1 MSHELSKRI
10 ANLSPE
16 KRAELLKKM
25 AAQKATAGNSVQGL
39 IPVQDRSRPLPLS
52 FAQQRLWFIDQ
63 LQPGTSLF
71 NVPMAVRLEGAL
83 DVAVLERALREVVR
97 RHEVLRTTFREGAS
111 GPVQVVSPEPVL
123 TLERKDLTGAPQEE
137 VWRLAREEA
146 AQPFDLAKGPLLRA
160 LLLTSAPAEHLLVVV
175 VHHIISDGW
184 SMTLLVREVALL
196 YGAFARGQAAP
207 LPPLGIQYADFGVWQ
222 REWMQGPR
230 LEKQLDYW
238 KRQLAGVP
246 SALELPT
253 DFPRPATRDGRGAR
267 HDVLLPRELTDA
279 LKAVAQQEG
288 ASLYMA
294 LLTGWQML
302 MARYSGQEDV
312 TVGSPMAGRTRGEV
326 EGLIG
331 LFVNAQV
338 LRTRVTGSAS
348 FRTLLRQVRETVLGA
363 QEHQELPIERLV
375 EELKPERIPGRTPFF
390 QVMLTYQASFRGA
403 ATVEGVKLEALELDT
418 FSAKFDLTLQVLET
432 DAGLKGYLEYTTD
445 IFTPSTAAR
454 MAEHLRVLLR
464 EAVAKPDQRVSSLQL
479 LAGDE
484 RQQVLVEWNATHA
497 PFPEACMHSL
507 FEAQVR
513 RAPEAV
519 AAVFEGTQLTYAQ
532 LDARANQLAH
542 ALRRRGVGPEIRVA
556 LSVERSLDIVIGL
569 LGILKAGGA
578 WVPVDPL
585 LPRERLAFMLED
597 SAAQVLVTQQPLV
610 DRFPEALHARALCL
624 DTERE
629 ALAQQPMDAPATG
642 VTPANMAYLLYTSGS
657 TGTPKGT
664 AVEHRSVANLV
675 THEAVAY
682 GIGPGSRVLQ
692 FASLSFDLSV
702 EEIFTTL
709 CNGATLVLAPLEK
722 LMPGAPLP
730 VLLREQE
737 LSVVSLTPAALAAT
751 SSEGLPMVRT
761 VISGGEALPADVVA
775 RWAPGRRLLNT
786 YGPTE
791 ATVIATFGEVVA
803 DGEVP
808 SIGKPL
814 ANVRV
819 YVLDPHGQPVP
830 VGVRGELH
838 IGGVGVARGYAGRPG
853 LTAER
858 FIPDA
863 FSSTPGD
870 RLYRTGDVVR
880 WRADGQLDFVGRI
893 DAQVKVRGFRIELGE
908 VENALRAAP
917 AVKDAVVLARED
929 APGDKRLVA
938 YVVGDALDVT
948 ALRAYLKQH
957 LPEYMVPAAFVSME
971 TLPLTSNGK
980 VDRKALP
987 APDAG
992 ALRASH
998 AYEAPATPLEEKLAA
1013 LWSEVLRVPTV
1024 GRTDNFFEL
1033 GGHSLLATQLVARV
1047 RAALDMELPLR
1058 ALFEAPTIAALA
1070 ERLQRAATG
1079 TRLPSLTRTR
1089 TEGPQPLS
1097 FAQQRLWFLDQ
1108 LAPDDASYNLPVALR
1123 LLGRLDV
1130 EALRR
1135 AFEALVARHEALRTT
1150 FFEEEGQPFQRIHPP
1165 AEWVLPV
1172 EDLSG
1177 LDESTRDAET
1187 LRRATR
1193 EARQP
1198 FNLVRGP
1205 LLRTSL
1211 LRLAEET
1218 HVLLVTMHHIVS
1230 DGWSMG
1236 VLIRELAS
1244 LYESFS
1250 GGRAPSLPPL
1260 PVQYAD
1266 FALWQRQWLQGE
1278 TLESQLGYWKR
1289 QLAGAPAALELPTDR
1304 PRPAV
1309 QSRRGATVP
1318 VHFPSQLTDSLRSLA
1333 QREGATPFMLLLSA
1347 FQLLLSRY
1355 SGQDDISVGSPIA
1368 GRTHAEAES
1377 LIGFFVNTLVLR
1389 AHVDSRA
1396 TFRELLAQVKAT
1408 TLAAYEHQHVPFE
1421 KLVEV
1426 LQPSRD
1432 LSRSPLFQVMLVL
1445 QNAPA
1450 EALRVPGMA
1459 FQPIPLEGNSSRFD
1473 LALTLFEVPQGLT
1486 GFLEYSSDLFDAS
1499 TVQRLMGHFG
1509 VLLSSLA
1516 AQPDARVASLELMT
1530 AEERK
1535 QLLLKWNE
1543 TDVAFPRDTCIHHVV
1558 AENARRAPDAVAV
1571 RMGERSVS
1579 YASLNAWAHGLAT
1592 QLHTAGV
1599 TRGSRVAV
1607 LAERSPELV
1616 AGLLATLKVG
1626 AAYVPIAPGVPPERL
1641 AFMLEDC
1648 GASVLLTQQHLR
1660 DSLPSL
1666 SSRVLSL
1673 EMETSATQQPL
1684 PVTPVGPEDL
1694 AYVIY
1699 TSGSTGRP
1707 KGVAVHHRALMN
1719 LVSWHQ
1725 RTYALTPQDST
1736 ALTAGVA
1743 FDASTWEV
1751 WPSLASGASLV
1762 IPPDAVRAEP
1772 SQLLQWLAREA
1783 ITTCFMPTPLAEA
1796 VLREE
1801 WPRPM
1806 ALRALLTGGDALHH
1820 GPPPSVPATLF
1831 NHYGP
1836 TESTVVAT
1844 FTPVVRDDGTRPP
1857 IGRPIANTRTYVLD
1871 AQLQPVPVGVPGE
1884 LFLASEGLAW
1894 GYLGQPALS
1903 AERFIPHPFSSTPGA
1918 RLYRTGDVVRWRADG
1933 QLDYLQRLDFQVKV
1947 RGFRIELGEIEASLL
1962 AHASVHEAV
1971 VLAREDSPGD
1981 KRLVAYVVPAQGQQ
1995 WDTSAVRTF
2004 LKERLPEYMV
2014 PSAFVSLEALPLTS
2028 NGKVDRKALPVPDAS
2043 PLVDFV
2049 GPRNPTEEKL
2059 ADVFAQVLRV
2069 ERVGIH
2075 DDFFAL
2081 GGHSLL
2087 ATQLMSRVRATFR
2100 RELPVRALFEAPTV
2114 AGLALRIDATHASAV
2129 QPPPSIPRVRAT
2141 TAPLSFAQ
2149 QRLWFLDQLT
2159 PGDASYNISSALSL
2173 KGHVDVESLRRAFE
2187 ALVARHEALRTTFRE
2202 HEGQAL
2208 QSIHPSVAW
2217 TLPLHDVSALP
2228 VAQREAEA
2236 RRLVTEDARHP
2247 FQLEDGPLLR
2257 TALVRLGADEHLLLV
2272 TMHHIVSDGWS
2283 MGVLVRE
2290 LVAFYEAFH
2299 AGRSPSLPPLPMQYA
2314 DFSTWQRQWLQGET
2328 LETHLGYWKQQLVG
2342 APAALELPT
2351 DRPRPP
2357 VQSHRG
2363 ATVDVRIPS
2372 DIAQRLKALAG
2383 REGAT
2388 PFMVLLAAFQVL
2400 LSRYAAQD
2408 DISVGTPIAGRTQAE
2423 TEGLIGFFVNTL
2435 VLRAHVEPKAT
2446 FRELLAQ
2453 LRGTTLTAYEHQ
2465 HVPFEKLVEVLQP
2478 VRDTSR
2484 SPLFQVM
2491 FVLQNT
2497 PTEALQLPGLSLR
2510 PLPLET
2516 HFAKFD
2522 LTLSLQ
2528 EVQEG
2533 LVGTLEYATDL
2544 FDAATIQRMAGHF
2557 GVLLEAIAKK
2567 PESRLGDLPL
2577 LTDTERQQLLVEWNP
2592 PASQAPRESSIS
2604 SMVEAQVRRTPGAL
2618 AVITPERQLTYREL
2632 DAKANQLAHRLRS
2645 LGVGPEVRVGLCV
2658 ERTEDLVIGAL
2669 GILKAGG
2676 AYVPLDPSYPRE
2688 RLGWL
2693 LEDAQ
2698 GPALV
2703 AHSHLLQA
2711 LPETSATPVCLDS
2724 DVELA
2729 KQPTTAPSVDIHAG
2743 HLAYLIYTSGST
2755 GRPKGVAI
2763 SHGNAV
2769 SFLHWALETFTP
2781 EELKGT
2787 LAATSLNF
2795 DLSVFELF
2803 APLSSGGAVVV
2814 AKNALHLAELPTAS
2828 HVTLVNTVP
2837 SAMAQLLRLGAV
2849 PPSVRVINLAG
2860 EALPEMLAKQ
2870 VYAVPTVEKLFNL
2883 YGPSEDT
2890 TYSTASLVG
2899 RDEVPLIGRPL
2910 PATRAYVLDA
2920 ALQPVPVGVA
2930 GELYLA
2936 GEGQAR
2942 GYLLRPELTA
2952 ERFVPEP
2959 YGPPGGRMY
2968 RTGDRVRYR
2977 LDGRLEYLGRIDFQV
2992 KVRGFRIELGE
3003 IEAALRR
3010 APGLKDAVVVAKG
3023 EAADKRLVAYVT
3035 AREGHSL
3042 DSEALKVHL
3051 RQQLPE
3057 YMVPSALLVLDA
3069 LPLNSNGKVDRKALP
3084 EPGNLARSSDFVAP
3098 RTDAEEQ
3105 LAALF
3110 AEVLRVERVGIR
3122 DDFFALGGHSLLATQ
3137 LVSRVRATFSLEL
3150 PLRVFFEAP
3159 TVEALATKLASA
3171 QRSEHRLPPLR
3182 PSSNEG
3188 DLPLSFAQQRL
3199 WFLDQLTP
3207 GDASYN
3213 IPTAL
3218 RLTGHVDVE
3227 SLRRAFEALVARH
3240 ESLRTTFQEHQ
3251 GQATQRIHAPGA
3263 WTLPLIDV
3271 SSLPA
3276 AQRESEAQR
3285 RVAEDARQPFHLERG
3300 PLLRTALVR
3309 LGEEEHLL
3317 LVTMHHIVSDGWSM
3331 GVLVRELVTLY
3342 AAFTQGTAPAL
3353 SPLPLQYADFA
3364 AWQRQWLQGETLDAQ
3379 LGYWKQKL
3387 SGAPAALELLTD
3399 HPRPSVQ
3406 SHAGAALSVQLPPE
3420 TSQALKVLARREGAT
3435 PFMVLLAGF
3444 QLLLSRYAG
3453 QDDVSVGTPI
3463 AGRTQAETEG
3473 LIGFFV
3479 NTLVLRAHVQ
3489 PKATFHELLAQVRG
3503 TTLAAYEHQ
3512 HVPFEK
3518 LVEVLQPVRDT
3529 SRSPLFQ
3536 VMFALQNAPTED
3548 LRVPGLTFQ
3557 QVASSARSAK
3567 FDLTLTLQDSG
3578 QGFVGWLEYS
3588 TALFERST
3596 VERMV
3601 HHLRTLL
3608 EAVAAKPDQAL
3619 SELPLL
3625 SREERQRILVDWND
3639 TTVASPMDVPVHVH
3653 FSQQARRTPDAVAL
3667 VLGDAT
3673 LTYARLEARANQLAH
3688 HLRALGIVPGARVGL
3703 ALERSFELVTALLAI
3718 LKAGAAFVPVD
3729 RNAPVE
3735 RIAMLLE
3742 DADVDVVVTHQ
3753 PFASRLPASG
3763 TRVWLDAQQDVLAG
3777 LPTHAPDVFVEGE
3790 SLAYVMF
3797 TSGSTGRP
3805 KGVSVPHRG
3814 ITRLVLGS
3822 TFMHFGPDEVW
3833 LQIAPI
3839 AFDASTLEL
3848 WGALLH
3854 GGKLV
3859 LAPPHALSLEELA
3872 DQLRRH
3878 RVTALFITTALFE
3891 QMVLHQ
3897 GEALANVRQVLTGG
3911 DVMPWSRLRDHL
3923 PRLAEGATL
3932 FHAYGPTENTTFS
3945 TTLPLHRDTR
3955 VEGPVPIGRPI
3966 PNSTAYVFDAHLHP
3980 VPVGV
3985 AGEVYV
3991 GGPGLAWGY
4000 LHRPDLTA
4008 ERFVPHPFATTPGER
4023 LYRTG
4028 DKARWLEDGTLDFLG
4043 RVDFQVKV
4051 RGFRIELGEIESA
4064 LRAFPGVNEAIV
4076 VARGADADKRLIGYL
4091 TAHEGHALDME
4102 ALRVH
4107 LRQRLPEYMVPA
4119 SLLVLDALPLNAN
4132 GKVDRKALPEPGD
4145 APRAASYVAPRTA
4158 TETQLATLFAEVL
4171 RVERVG
4177 LQDDFFALGGHSLL
4191 ATQLVSRVRAAFGVE
4206 LPLRA
4211 LFGAPTVEALA
4222 PLLEKAPSSALRAPP
4237 LRPATREGDI
4247 PLSFAQQRLW
4257 LLDQLQPGD
4266 ASYNIPTALRLTGR
4280 VDADALRGAFEALIA
4295 RHESLRTTLAA
4306 SHEAPSQRV
4315 QAAAAWELP
4324 VVDLGALPQEQ
4335 REEEARRIVA
4345 EEARR
4350 PFQLATGP
4358 LLRGLLVR
4366 LEEEEHLLLV
4376 TMHHVVSDGWSM
4388 GVLVR
4393 EMAAF
4398 YEAFSTGSTP
4408 ALPPLPVQYADF
4420 ATWQRDWLQGE
4431 VLEAQLGYWKQRLA
4445 GAPAAL
4451 ELPTDRPRP
4460 PVQSHRG
4467 ATVDVRIPAHLVE
4480 ALKALAQRE
4489 GATPFMVFLAAFQV
4503 LLSRYAAQDDI
4514 TVGSPIAGRTQAE
4527 TEGLIGFFVNTLV
4540 LRAQVDPRATF
4551 RELLVQVRG
4560 TTLTAY
4566 EHQHLPFEKLV
4577 EAVQPTRDLSR
4588 NPLFQAMFVL
4598 QNMPGE
4604 ELRLPGLSMRT
4615 LPLETRF
4622 AKFDL
4627 SLGLREA
4634 PTGMTGT
4641 LEYATDL
4648 FDAAT
4653 IQRMAGHFGVLLEAI
4668 AKKPDTKLGDL
4679 PLLTSTERQQLLVE
4693 WNPPASQ
4700 APRES
4705 SIPMMV
4711 EAQVRRTPDALA
4723 VITPER
4729 QLTYRELDAK
4739 ANQLAHRLR
4748 GLGVGPEVRVG
4759 LCVERTEDLVIG
4771 ALGILKAGGAYV
4783 PLDPSYPRERL
4794 GWLLEDAQGPALVAH
4809 SHLLS
4814 ALPETS
4820 ATPVCLDSDAELAK
4834 QPTTAPVVDIH
4845 AGHLAYLIYTSGST
4859 GRPKGVAISHG
4870 NAVSFLHWALET
4882 FSPEELKGTLA
4893 ATSLNF
4899 DLSVFELFAPLSSG
4913 GAVVVA
4919 KNALHLAELSTAS
4932 HVTLVNTVPSA
4943 MAQLLRLGAVPPS
4956 VRVINLAGEAL
4967 PETLAKQVYAVPT
4980 VEKLFNLY
4988 GPSEDTTYSTASLV
5002 GRDEVPL
5009 IGRPLPATRAYV
5021 LDASLQPVP
5030 VGVAGELY
5038 LAGEGQARG
5047 YLLRPEL
5054 TAERFVPEP
5063 YGPPGGRM
5071 YRTGDR
5077 VRYRLDGRLE
5087 YLGRIDFQVK
5097 VRGFRIELGEIEAAL
5112 RRAPGLKDAV
5122 VVAKGEAA
5130 DKRLVAYVSPKANA
5144 SLEVEALKAHL
5155 RQGLPE
5161 YMVPATFVV
5170 LEALPLNSNGKVD
5183 RKALPEPEAPKSGST
5198 YEAPRTEVEA
5208 KLAAIW
5214 AEVLRLPQVGVKD
5227 SFFELG
5233 GHSLLATQVVSR
5245 VRAEF
5250 GVELPLRALFES
5262 STVEALA
5269 GRLQGSA
5276 ASQALKI
5283 TRLSPD
5289 GLRPVSFA
5297 QQRLWLLDQLQP
5309 GDASYNLPAA
5319 LQLSGHLDVESLR
5332 RAFESLVHRHEALR
5346 TTFHAYQ
5353 DQPIQ
5358 SVHAPGGWT
5367 LPLVDLSSLPEDERR
5382 QEARRLANEE
5392 ARQPFDLAT
5401 GPLLRSTLVRMG
5413 GDSHVLLL
5421 TMHHIVS
5428 DGWSMGVLVREMV
5441 TFYEAFST
5449 GSTPTLAP
5457 LPVQYADFAT
5467 LQRNWLQGEALE
5479 AQIRYW
5485 KQQLAGA
5492 PAALELPTD
5501 RPRPPVPSHSGAT
5514 VEVRIP
5520 EPVASALKALA
5531 QREGATPFMTLLA
5544 AFQVLLSR
5552 YSAQDDVSVGS
5563 PIAGRTQAETEGLIG
5578 FFVNTLVLRAHLNP
5592 RATFREL
5599 LAQVRGTTFAAYE
5612 HQHLPFEKLVEAVQP
5627 ARDLSRSPLFQ
5638 AMFVLQNTPTEA
5650 LRLPGLSFQA
5660 LPLEAHFAKFDLSLA
5675 LQEVQTGLVGTLE
5688 YATDLFDAATIQRM
5702 AGHFGVL
5709 LEAIAKKPDTRLGDL
5724 PLLTDAERRQLL
5736 VEWNPEAALAIRESS
5751 IPAMVE
5757 AQVRRT
5763 PDALAVI
5770 TPERQLTYRELD
5782 AKANQLAHRLRG
5794 LGVGPEVRVG
5804 LCVERTEDLVI
5815 GALGILKTGGAYV
5828 PLDPSYP
5835 RERLGWL
5842 LEDAQGPA
5850 LVAHSH
5856 LLSALPETSAMPV
5869 CLDSDVELAKQPT
5882 TAPVVDIH
5890 PGHLAYLIYTSG
5902 STGRPKG
5909 VAISHGNAVTFLHW
5923 ALETFTQEE
5932 LKGTLAVTS
5941 LNFDLSVFELFAPL
5955 SSGGAVVV
5963 ARNALHLA
5971 ELSTASHVT
5980 LVNTVPS
5987 AMAQLLRLGAV
5998 PPSVRVINLAG
6009 EALPETLAKQVY
6021 AVPTVQKLYNLYGPS
6036 EDTTYSTASLVGR
6049 DEVPL
6054 IGRPLPA
6061 TRAYVLDAS
6070 LQPVP
6075 VGVAGELYL
6084 AGEGQA
6090 RGYLLRPELTAERFL
6105 PELYGPP
6112 GGRMYRTGDR
6122 VRYRPDGRLEYLG
6135 RVDFQVKVR
6144 GFRIELGEIEAALRR
6159 APGVKD
6165 AVVVAKGEAA
6175 DKRLVAYVSPK
6186 ASLEV
6191 EALKTHLRQGLPEYM
6206 VPTAFVVLDALPLN
6220 SNGKVDRKALPEP
6233 EAPKSGSTYE
6243 APRTEVEAKLA
6254 SIWAEVLRLPQVG
6267 VKDSFFELGGHS
6279 LLATQV
6285 VSRVRAELGVELPLR
6300 ALFESPTVGALAAR
6314 LHGSASTHAP
6324 KLARVSH
6331 DGPLPL
6337 SFAQQRLWLLDQ
6349 LQPEDA
6355 SYNLPVALQLSGHL
6369 DVEALR
6375 RAFEALVARHE
6386 ALRTTFHE
6394 HQGQPTQRIQAPTA
6408 WTLPLMD
6415 LSSLPGDARETAARK
6430 LADEEARRPFRLATG
6445 PLLRSALV
6453 RLAENEHLLLVTMHH
6468 IVSDGWSMGVL
6479 VRELIS
6485 LYAAFH
6491 DGKEPGLTPLPVQY
6505 ADFAAWQRNWLQ
6517 GEALDAQLD
6526 YWKQQLSGAPA
6537 ALELPT
6543 DRPRPPVQTHRGA
6556 TVDVR
6561 IPGNVSRAI
6570 KALAGREGA
6579 TPFMVLLAA
6588 FQVLLSRYSAQDDIS
6603 VGSPIAGRT
6612 QTETEGLIG
6621 FFVNTLVLRARLNPR
6636 ATFRDLLAQVRGT
6649 TFAAFEHQHLPF
6661 EKLVEAVQPTRD
6673 MSRSPLFQ
6681 AMFVLQNTPAE
6692 ALRLPGLSFQALPLE
6707 AHFAK
6712 FDLSLGLSEGRDG
6725 FTGTLE
6731 YATDLFDAATIQRM
6745 AGHFG
6750 VLLEAIAKKPESR
6763 LGDLPLLTDTERQQ
6777 LLVEWNPPASLVIRE
6792 SSIPAMVEAQV
6803 RRTPDALAV
6812 ITPERQLTYRE
6823 LDAKANQLAHRL
6835 QGLGVGPEVRV
6846 GLCVERTE
6854 DLVIGALGILK
6865 AGGAYV
6871 PLDPSYP
6878 RERLG
6883 WLLEDAQ
6890 GPALVAHS
6898 HLLSALPETSA
6909 TPVCLDSDVELAKQ
6923 PTTAP
6928 SVDIHPG
6935 HLAYLIYTS
6944 GSTGRPK
6951 GVAISHGNAVSFL
6964 HWALETFTPE
6974 ELKGTL
6980 AATSLNF
6987 DLSVFELFAPLSSG
7001 GAVVVAKNA
7010 LHLAE
7015 LPTASHVTLVNTVP
7029 SAMAQLLR
7037 LGAVPPSVRVIN
7049 LAGEALPETLAKQV
7063 YAVPTVEKLFNL
7075 YGPSEDTT
7083 YSTASLV
7090 GRDEV
7095 PLIGRPLPATRAYV
7109 LDASLQPVPV
7119 GVAGE
7124 LYLAGEGQARGY
7136 LLRPELTAER
7146 FVPEP
7151 YGPPGGRMYR
7161 TGDRVRYRLDG
7172 RLEYLGRIDFQVK
7185 VRGFRIELGEIE
7197 AALRRAPGLKDVV
7210 VVAKGEA
7217 ADKRLVAYVSPKANA
7232 SLEVEA
7238 LKTHLRQ
7245 GLPEY
7250 MVPATFVVLEALP
7263 LNSNGKVDRKALPE
7277 PDAHAIEAW
7286 DFVAPRD
7293 ALEMQLARI
7302 WEDVLGVRSVG
7313 VRSSFFEL
7321 GGHSLLAVRM
7331 LASIRERLGLSLPL
7345 SVLFQQPTVEQ
7356 LAQVLRDDSQAWT
7369 PLVPLERGEP
7379 GQRPLF
7385 LVHPGGGNVLAYSEL
7400 ARRLGPSLP
7409 VFGLQSRGL
7418 DGRPVAESIE
7428 EMASLYIEAIR
7439 TVQPHGPYQLGGWS
7453 LGGVIAYEMARR
7465 LREAGEAVDVLALI
7479 DAHVPGITPPSET
7492 EPHFSSEARVRIA
7505 FAQTTAT
7512 AFGQELSVSDEALAQ
7527 GNDDAMLDHLLQ
7539 QGVRARI
7546 LDAHSGAAQLR
7557 ALFRVF
7563 QANLFAQERYV
7574 PRPYD
7579 GTALLLSASEAAAEL
7594 PRHRGW
7600 EPLVRGGLE
7609 VHDVPGSHH
7618 ELLQDPHLEPIVERL
7633 RLILARASGALTGS

>member
-16 KRAELLKKM
+16 KRAELLRKV
-25 AAQKATAGNSVQGL
+25 AAQKTVSGLSAQGL

-97 RHEVLRTTFREGAS
+97 RHEVLRTTFREDVS

-123 TLERKDLTGAPQEE
+123 TLEHRDLQGSPPDEA
-137 VWRLAREEA
+137 WRLAREAA

-160 LLLTSAPAEHLLVVV
+160 LLLTSTPGEHLLVVV
-175 VHHIISDGW
+175 VHHIVSDGW

-196 YGAFARGQAAP
+196 YGAFARGQAVP
-207 LPPLGIQYADFGVWQ
+207 LPPLGVQYADFGVWQ

-253 DFPRPATRDGRGAR
+253 DFPRPSERDGRGAR

-279 LKAVAQQEG
+279 LKALAQQEG

-294 LLTGWQML
+294 LLTGWQLL

-338 LRTRVTGSAS
+338 LRTRVTGTAS

-403 ATVEGVKLEALELDT
+403 ASVEGVKLEALELDT

-454 MAEHLRVLLR
+454 MAEHLRVLLQQ
-464 EAVAKPDQRVSSLQL
+464 AVAQPDQRVSSLQL
-479 LAGDE
+479 LAGEE
-484 RQQVLVEWNATHA
+484 RQRMLVEWNATRA

-513 RAPEAV
+513 RAPDAV
-519 AAVFEGTQLTYAQ
+519 AAVFEGTHLTYAQ

-542 ALRRRGVGPEIRVA
+542 ALRRRGVGPEVRVA
-556 LSVERSLDIVIGL
+556 LSVERSLDVVVGL

-624 DTERE
+624 DAERA
-629 ALAQQPMDAPATG
+629 ALVQEPTDAPATG
-642 VTPANMAYLLYTSGS
+642 VTSANMAYLLYTSGS

-730 VLLREQE
+730 LLLREQE

-751 SSEGLPMVRT
+751 SSEGLPAVRT
-761 VISGGEALPADVVA
+761 VISGGEALPVDVVA

-791 ATVIATFGEVVA
+791 ATVIATLGEVVA
-803 DGEVP
+803 DGNVP

-819 YVLDPHGQPVP
+819 YVLDAHGQPVP

-858 FIPDA
+858 FIPDT
-863 FSSTPGD
+863 FSSTPGA

-938 YVVGDALDVT
+938 YVVGESLDVS
-948 ALRAYLKQH
+948 ALRAHLKQH
-957 LPEYMVPAAFVSME
+957 LPEYMVPAAFVPLE
-971 TLPLTSNGK
+971 ALPLTSNGK

-987 APDAG
+987 APDTSV
-992 ALRASH
+992 LRASQS
-998 AYEAPATPLEEKLAA
+998 YEAPATPLEEKLAA

-1047 RAALDMELPLR
+1047 RAALDVELPLR

-1070 ERLQRAATG
+1070 EKLQRASTG
-1079 TRLPSLTRTR
+1079 TRLPPLTRTR
-1089 TEGPQPLS
+1089 TDGPQPLS

-1108 LAPDDASYNLPVALR
+1108 LAPDDASYNLPVTLR

-1165 AEWVLPV
+1165 TEWILPI

-1177 LDESTRDAET
+1177 LNESERDAET
-1187 LRRATR
+1187 LRLATR

-1198 FNLVRGP
+1198 FHLVQGP
-1205 LLRTSL
+1205 LLRTAL
-1211 LRLAEET
+1211 LKLSEDS

-1309 QSRRGATVP
+1309 QSRRGATLP
-1318 VHFPSQLTDSLRSLA
+1318 VHFPSHLTDSLRSLA

-1389 AHVDSRA
+1389 AHVRPEES
-1396 TFRELLAQVKAT
+1396 FRQLLSQVKAT
-1408 TLAAYEHQHVPFE
+1408 TLSAYEHQHVPFE

-1499 TVQRLMGHFG
+1499 SVQRLMRHFG

-1516 AQPDARVASLELMT
+1516 AQPDARVSSLEVMT
-1530 AEERK
+1530 AEERQ
-1535 QLLLKWNE
+1535 QLLVDWNE

-1558 AENARRAPDAVAV
+1558 AGHARRSPDAVAV
-1571 RMGERSVS
+1571 RMGDRSVS
-1579 YASLNAWAHGLAT
+1579 YAGLDAWAHGLAV
-1592 QLHTAGV
+1592 QLHAAGV
-1599 TRGSRVAV
+1599 SRGSRVAV

-1616 AGLLATLKVG
+1616 AGLLAALKVG
-1626 AAYVPIAPGVPPERL
+1626 AAYVPVSPGVPPERL

-1660 DSLPSL
+1660 DSLPAL
-1666 SSRVLSL
+1666 SARVLAL
-1673 EMETSATQQPL
+1673 EAEPVAAQQPL

-1725 RTYALTPQDST
+1725 RTYSLSPQDST

-1762 IPPDAVRAEP
+1762 VPPEAVRAEP

-1844 FTPVVRDDGTRPP
+1844 FTPVTRDDGTRPP

-1871 AQLQPVPVGVPGE
+1871 RYLQPVPVGVAGE

-1918 RLYRTGDVVRWRADG
+1918 RLYRTGDVVRWRPDG

-1962 AHASVHEAV
+1962 AHASVHEAA
-1971 VLAREDSPGD
+1971 VLAREDAPGD
-1981 KRLVAYVVPAQGQQ
+1981 KRLVAYVVGEAL
-1995 WDTSAVRTF
+1995 DVSALRAH
-2004 LKERLPEYMV
+2004 LKQHLPEYMV
-2014 PSAFVSLEALPLTS
+2014 PAAFVPLEALPLTS
-2028 NGKVDRKALPVPDAS
+2028 NGKVDRKALPVPEAS
-2043 PLVDFV
+2043 PLADFV
-2049 GPRNPTEEKL
+2049 APRDATEEKL
-2059 ADVFAQVLRV
+2059 ADIFAQVLRV
-2069 ERVGIH
+2069 ERVGAH
-2075 DDFFAL
+2075 DDFFSL

-2114 AGLALRIDATHASAV
+2114 AGLALRIDAAHSSAV
-2129 QPPPSIPRVRAT
+2129 QPPQSIPRMRAT

-2202 HEGQAL
+2202 HQGDAL
-2208 QSIHPSVAW
+2208 QSIHPSGAW

-2228 VAQREAEA
+2228 EARREAEA
-2236 RRLVTEDARHP
+2236 RRLVTEDARQP

-2299 AGRSPSLPPLPMQYA
+2299 AGQSPSLPPLPMQYA

-2328 LETHLGYWKQQLVG
+2328 LEAHLGYWKQQLQG

-2363 ATVDVRIPS
+2363 AKVDVRIPS
-2372 DIAQRLKALAG
+2372 EIAHRLKVLAG

-2388 PFMVLLAAFQVL
+2388 AFMVLLSAFQVL

-2408 DISVGTPIAGRTQAE
+2408 DVSVGTPIAGRTQAE

-2453 LRGTTLTAYEHQ
+2453 VRGTTLTAYEHQ
-2465 HVPFEKLVEVLQP
+2465 HVPFEKLVEALQP

-2491 FVLQNT
+2491 FALQNT

-2510 PLPLET
+2510 PLPLEA

-2528 EVQEG
+2528 EVPEG

-2567 PESRLGDLPL
+2567 PESRLGELPL
-2577 LTDTERQQLLVEWNP
+2577 LTGAERQQLLVDWNP
-2592 PASQAPRESSIS
+2592 PATQVEREPSIPA
-2604 SMVEAQVRRTPGAL
+2604 MVEAQVRRTPEAL
-2618 AVITPERQLTYREL
+2618 AIITPERRLTYREL
-2632 DAKANQLAHRLRS
+2632 DAKANQLAHRLRG

-2729 KQPTTAPSVDIHAG
+2729 KQSTLAPMVDIH
-2743 HLAYLIYTSGST
+2743 
-2755 GRPKGVAI
+2755 P
-2763 SHGNAV
+2763 
-2769 SFLHWALETFTP
+2769 
-2781 EELKGT
+2781 
-2787 LAATSLNF
+2787 
-2795 DLSVFELF
+2795 
-2803 APLSSGGAVVV
+2803 
-2814 AKNALHLAELPTAS
+2814 
-2828 HVTLVNTVP
+2828 
-2837 SAMAQLLRLGAV
+2837 
-2849 PPSVRVINLAG
+2849 
-2860 EALPEMLAKQ
+2860 
-2870 VYAVPTVEKLFNL
+2870 
-2883 YGPSEDT
+2883 
-2890 TYSTASLVG
+2890 
-2899 RDEVPLIGRPL
+2899 
-2910 PATRAYVLDA
+2910 
-2920 ALQPVPVGVA
+2920 
-2930 GELYLA
+2930 
-2936 GEGQAR
+2936 
-2942 GYLLRPELTA
+2942 
-2952 ERFVPEP
+2952 
-2959 YGPPGGRMY
+2959 
-2968 RTGDRVRYR
+2968 
-2977 LDGRLEYLGRIDFQV
+2977 
-2992 KVRGFRIELGE
+2992 
-3003 IEAALRR
+3003 
-3010 APGLKDAVVVAKG
+3010 
-3023 EAADKRLVAYVT
+3023 
-3035 AREGHSL
+3035 
-3042 DSEALKVHL
+3042 
-3051 RQQLPE
+3051 
-3057 YMVPSALLVLDA
+3057 
-3069 LPLNSNGKVDRKALP
+3069 
-3084 EPGNLARSSDFVAP
+3084 
-3098 RTDAEEQ
+3098 
-3105 LAALF
+3105 
-3110 AEVLRVERVGIR
+3110 
-3122 DDFFALGGHSLLATQ
+3122 
-3137 LVSRVRATFSLEL
+3137 
-3150 PLRVFFEAP
+3150 
-3159 TVEALATKLASA
+3159 
-3171 QRSEHRLPPLR
+3171 
-3182 PSSNEG
+3182 
-3188 DLPLSFAQQRL
+3188 
-3199 WFLDQLTP
+3199 
-3207 GDASYN
+3207 
-3213 IPTAL
+3213 
-3218 RLTGHVDVE
+3218 
-3227 SLRRAFEALVARH
+3227 
-3240 ESLRTTFQEHQ
+3240 
-3251 GQATQRIHAPGA
+3251 
-3263 WTLPLIDV
+3263 
-3271 SSLPA
+3271 
-3276 AQRESEAQR
+3276 
-3285 RVAEDARQPFHLERG
+3285 
-3300 PLLRTALVR
+3300 
-3309 LGEEEHLL
+3309 
-3317 LVTMHHIVSDGWSM
+3317 
-3331 GVLVRELVTLY
+3331 
-3342 AAFTQGTAPAL
+3342 
-3353 SPLPLQYADFA
+3353 
-3364 AWQRQWLQGETLDAQ
+3364 
-3379 LGYWKQKL
+3379 
-3387 SGAPAALELLTD
+3387 
-3399 HPRPSVQ
+3399 
-3406 SHAGAALSVQLPPE
+3406 
-3420 TSQALKVLARREGAT
+3420 
-3435 PFMVLLAGF
+3435 
-3444 QLLLSRYAG
+3444 
-3453 QDDVSVGTPI
+3453 
-3463 AGRTQAETEG
+3463 
-3473 LIGFFV
+3473 
-3479 NTLVLRAHVQ
+3479 
-3489 PKATFHELLAQVRG
+3489 
-3503 TTLAAYEHQ
+3503 
-3512 HVPFEK
+3512 
-3518 LVEVLQPVRDT
+3518 
-3529 SRSPLFQ
+3529 
-3536 VMFALQNAPTED
+3536 
-3548 LRVPGLTFQ
+3548 
-3557 QVASSARSAK
+3557 
-3567 FDLTLTLQDSG
+3567 
-3578 QGFVGWLEYS
+3578 
-3588 TALFERST
+3588 
-3596 VERMV
+3596 
-3601 HHLRTLL
+3601 
-3608 EAVAAKPDQAL
+3608 
-3619 SELPLL
+3619 
-3625 SREERQRILVDWND
+3625 
-3639 TTVASPMDVPVHVH
+3639 
-3653 FSQQARRTPDAVAL
+3653 
-3667 VLGDAT
+3667 
-3673 LTYARLEARANQLAH
+3673 
-3688 HLRALGIVPGARVGL
+3688 
-3703 ALERSFELVTALLAI
+3703 
-3718 LKAGAAFVPVD
+3718 
-3729 RNAPVE
+3729 
-3735 RIAMLLE
+3735 
-3742 DADVDVVVTHQ
+3742 
-3753 PFASRLPASG
+3753 
-3763 TRVWLDAQQDVLAG
+3763 
-3777 LPTHAPDVFVEGE
+3777 
-3790 SLAYVMF
+3790 
-3797 TSGSTGRP
+3797 
-3805 KGVSVPHRG
+3805 
-3814 ITRLVLGS
+3814 
-3822 TFMHFGPDEVW
+3822 
-3833 LQIAPI
+3833 
-3839 AFDASTLEL
+3839 
-3848 WGALLH
+3848 
-3854 GGKLV
+3854 
-3859 LAPPHALSLEELA
+3859 
-3872 DQLRRH
+3872 
-3878 RVTALFITTALFE
+3878 
-3891 QMVLHQ
+3891 
-3897 GEALANVRQVLTGG
+3897 
-3911 DVMPWSRLRDHL
+3911 
-3923 PRLAEGATL
+3923 
-3932 FHAYGPTENTTFS
+3932 
-3945 TTLPLHRDTR
+3945 
-3955 VEGPVPIGRPI
+3955 
-3966 PNSTAYVFDAHLHP
+3966 
-3980 VPVGV
+3980 
-3985 AGEVYV
+3985 
-3991 GGPGLAWGY
+3991 
-4000 LHRPDLTA
+4000 
-4008 ERFVPHPFATTPGER
+4008 
-4023 LYRTG
+4023 
-4028 DKARWLEDGTLDFLG
+4028 
-4043 RVDFQVKV
+4043 
-4051 RGFRIELGEIESA
+4051 
-4064 LRAFPGVNEAIV
+4064 
-4076 VARGADADKRLIGYL
+4076 
-4091 TAHEGHALDME
+4091 
-4102 ALRVH
+4102 
-4107 LRQRLPEYMVPA
+4107 
-4119 SLLVLDALPLNAN
+4119 
-4132 GKVDRKALPEPGD
+4132 
-4145 APRAASYVAPRTA
+4145 
-4158 TETQLATLFAEVL
+4158 
-4171 RVERVG
+4171 
-4177 LQDDFFALGGHSLL
+4177 
-4191 ATQLVSRVRAAFGVE
+4191 
-4206 LPLRA
+4206 
-4211 LFGAPTVEALA
+4211 
-4222 PLLEKAPSSALRAPP
+4222 
-4237 LRPATREGDI
+4237 
-4247 PLSFAQQRLW
+4247 
-4257 LLDQLQPGD
+4257 
-4266 ASYNIPTALRLTGR
+4266 
-4280 VDADALRGAFEALIA
+4280 
-4295 RHESLRTTLAA
+4295 
-4306 SHEAPSQRV
+4306 
-4315 QAAAAWELP
+4315 
-4324 VVDLGALPQEQ
+4324 
-4335 REEEARRIVA
+4335 
-4345 EEARR
+4345 
-4350 PFQLATGP
+4350 
-4358 LLRGLLVR
+4358 
-4366 LEEEEHLLLV
+4366 
-4376 TMHHVVSDGWSM
+4376 
-4388 GVLVR
+4388 
-4393 EMAAF
+4393 
-4398 YEAFSTGSTP
+4398 
-4408 ALPPLPVQYADF
+4408 
-4420 ATWQRDWLQGE
+4420 
-4431 VLEAQLGYWKQRLA
+4431 
-4445 GAPAAL
+4445 
-4451 ELPTDRPRP
+4451 
-4460 PVQSHRG
+4460 
-4467 ATVDVRIPAHLVE
+4467 
-4480 ALKALAQRE
+4480 
-4489 GATPFMVFLAAFQV
+4489 
-4503 LLSRYAAQDDI
+4503 
-4514 TVGSPIAGRTQAE
+4514 
-4527 TEGLIGFFVNTLV
+4527 
-4540 LRAQVDPRATF
+4540 
-4551 RELLVQVRG
+4551 
-4560 TTLTAY
+4560 
-4566 EHQHLPFEKLV
+4566 
-4577 EAVQPTRDLSR
+4577 
-4588 NPLFQAMFVL
+4588 
-4598 QNMPGE
+4598 
-4604 ELRLPGLSMRT
+4604 
-4615 LPLETRF
+4615 
-4622 AKFDL
+4622 
-4627 SLGLREA
+4627 
-4634 PTGMTGT
+4634 
-4641 LEYATDL
+4641 
-4648 FDAAT
+4648 
-4653 IQRMAGHFGVLLEAI
+4653 
-4668 AKKPDTKLGDL
+4668 
-4679 PLLTSTERQQLLVE
+4679 
-4693 WNPPASQ
+4693 
-4700 APRES
+4700 
-4705 SIPMMV
+4705 
-4711 EAQVRRTPDALA
+4711 
-4723 VITPER
+4723 
-4729 QLTYRELDAK
+4729 
-4739 ANQLAHRLR
+4739 
-4748 GLGVGPEVRVG
+4748 
-4759 LCVERTEDLVIG
+4759 
-4771 ALGILKAGGAYV
+4771 
-4783 PLDPSYPRERL
+4783 
-4794 GWLLEDAQGPALVAH
+4794 
-4809 SHLLS
+4809 
-4814 ALPETS
+4814 
-4820 ATPVCLDSDAELAK
+4820 
-4834 QPTTAPVVDIH
+4834 
-4845 AGHLAYLIYTSGST
+4845 GHLAYLIYTSGST

-4919 KNALHLAELSTAS
+4919 RNALHLAELPTAF

-4967 PETLAKQVYAVPT
+4967 PETLARQVYAVPT

-5130 DKRLVAYVSPKANA
+5130 DKRLVAYVTARDGH
-5144 SLEVEALKAHL
+5144 SLDPEALKVHL
-5155 RQGLPE
+5155 RQQLPE
-5161 YMVPATFVV
+5161 YMVPSALLV
-5170 LEALPLNSNGKVD
+5170 LDALPLNSNGKVD
-5183 RKALPEPEAPKSGST
+5183 RKALPEPGNLARSSDFI
-5198 YEAPRTEVEA
+5198 APRTDTEA
-5208 KLAAIW
+5208 QLSALF
-5214 AEVLRLPQVGVKD
+5214 AEVLRVERVGIRD
-5227 SFFELG
+5227 DFFALG
-5233 GHSLLATQVVSR
+5233 GHSLLATQLVSR
-5245 VRAEF
+5245 VRATFALELPLRALFEAPTVEALATKLDSAQRSEQRLPALRPSSTERALPLSFAQQRLWFLDQLSPGDASYNIPTALRLTGRVDVESLRRAFEALVARHESLRTTFLEDQGQATQRIHAPAAWTLPLIDVSNLPEAQRESEAQRRVAEDARQPFHLERGPLLRTSLVRLWEEEHLLLVTMHHIVSDGWSMGVLVRELVTLYAAFTQGTSPALAPLPLQYADFAAWQRQWLQGETLDAQLGYWKQKLAGAPAALELLTDHPRPSIQSHAGAAISVQLPPETSQSLKTLARREGATPFMVLLAGFQLLLSRYAAQDDVSVGTPIAGRTQAETEGLIGFFVNTLVLRAHVEPKATFRELLAQVRGTTLAAYEHQHLPFEKLVEALQPVRDPSRSPLFQVMFALQNAPSEDLRVPGLTFQQVESGTRSAKFDLTLTLQDSAQGFVGWLEYSTALFEKSTVERMLHHLRTLLESVAARPEQALSELPLLSGEERQRILVDWNDTAVASPMDVPVHVHFSQQARRTPDAVALVQGDATLTYAQLEARANQLAHHLRALGIVPGARVGLAIERSFEMVTALLAILKAGAAFVPVDRNAPVERIAMLLEDADVDVVLTHQPFASKLPASGTRVWLDTQQDVLTTLPTHAPESSVEGESLAYVMFTSGSTGRPKGVSVPHRGITRLVLGSTFMRFGADEVWLQYAPVAFDASTLEIWGALLHGAKLVLPPPHALSLEELAEQLRRHRVTALFITTALFEQMVLHQGEALAEVRQVLTGGDVMPWSRLRDHLPRLAEGATLFHAYGPTENTTFSTTLPLHRDTRVEGPVSIGRPIPNSTAYVFDAHLHPVPVGVAGEVYVGGPGLAWGYLHRPDLTAERFVPHPFASTPGERLYRTGDKARWREDGTLDFLGRVDFQVKVRGFRIELGEIEAALRAFSGVNEAVVVARGADADKRLIGYLTAHEGHALDLEALRVHLRQRLPEYMVPASLLVLDALPLNANGKVDRKALPEPGDAPRAASYVAPRSSTETRLATLFAEVLRVERVGIQDDFFALGGHSLLATQLVSRVRAAF
-5250 GVELPLRALFES
+5250 GVELPLRALFGAP
-5262 STVEALA
+5262 TVEALA
-5269 GRLQGSA
+5269 PMLEKAPSSA
-5276 ASQALKI
+5276 LRA
-5283 TRLSPD
+5283 PP
-5289 GLRPVSFA
+5289 LRPAAHEGDIPLSFA

-5309 GDASYNLPAA
+5309 GDASYNIPTA
-5319 LQLSGHLDVESLR
+5319 LRLTGRVDVDALRGAFEALIARHESLR
-5332 RAFESLVHRHEALR
+5332 TTLAASHEAPSQR
-5346 TTFHAYQ
+5346 
-5353 DQPIQ
+5353 IQ
-5358 SVHAPGGWT
+5358 AAAEWE
-5367 LPLVDLSSLPEDERR
+5367 LPVVDLSALPQEQREEEAQRIVAE
-5382 QEARRLANEE
+5382 EARR
-5392 ARQPFDLAT
+5392 PFQLAT
-5401 GPLLRSTLVRMG
+5401 GPLLRGLLVRLETEE
-5413 GDSHVLLL
+5413 HLLL
-5421 TMHHIVS
+5421 VTMHHIVS
-5428 DGWSMGVLVREMV
+5428 DGWSMGVLVREMAA
-5441 TFYEAFST
+5441 FYEALST

-5467 LQRNWLQGEALE
+5467 WQRSWLQGEVLE
-5479 AQIRYW
+5479 AQLDFW
-5485 KQQLAGA
+5485 KQRLAGA

-5501 RPRPPVPSHSGAT
+5501 RPRPPVQSHRGAT
-5514 VEVRIP
+5514 VDVRIP
-5520 EPVASALKALA
+5520 GHLVEALKALA
-5531 QREGATPFMTLLA
+5531 QREGATPFMVFLA

-5552 YSAQDDVSVGS
+5552 YAAQDDVSVGS

-5578 FFVNTLVLRAHLNP
+5578 FFVNTLVLRARVDP

-5599 LAQVRGTTFAAYE
+5599 LVQVRATTLAAYE

-5627 ARDLSRSPLFQ
+5627 TRDLSRNPLFQ
-5638 AMFVLQNTPTEA
+5638 AMFVLQNMPGGE
-5650 LRLPGLSFQA
+5650 LRLPGLSMRT
-5660 LPLEAHFAKFDLSLA
+5660 LPLETRFAKFDLSLGLREA
-5675 LQEVQTGLVGTLE
+5675 PTGMMGTLE
-5688 YATDLFDAATIQRM
+5688 YATDLFDAATVQRM

-5709 LEAIAKKPDTRLGDL
+5709 LEAIAKKPESRLGDL
-5724 PLLTDAERRQLL
+5724 PLLTDAERQQLL
-5736 VEWNPEAALAIRESS
+5736 VEWNPSASQVAREPS
-5751 IPAMVE
+5751 IPAMME

-5782 AKANQLAHRLRG
+5782 AKANQLAHRLR
-5794 LGVGPEVRVG
+5794 
-5804 LCVERTEDLVI
+5804 
-5815 GALGILKTGGAYV
+5815 
-5828 PLDPSYP
+5828 
-5835 RERLGWL
+5835 
-5842 LEDAQGPA
+5842 
-5850 LVAHSH
+5850 
-5856 LLSALPETSAMPV
+5856 
-5869 CLDSDVELAKQPT
+5869 
-5882 TAPVVDIH
+5882 
-5890 PGHLAYLIYTSG
+5890 
-5902 STGRPKG
+5902 
-5909 VAISHGNAVTFLHW
+5909 
-5923 ALETFTQEE
+5923 
-5932 LKGTLAVTS
+5932 
-5941 LNFDLSVFELFAPL
+5941 
-5955 SSGGAVVV
+5955 
-5963 ARNALHLA
+5963 
-5971 ELSTASHVT
+5971 
-5980 LVNTVPS
+5980 
-5987 AMAQLLRLGAV
+5987 
-5998 PPSVRVINLAG
+5998 
-6009 EALPETLAKQVY
+6009 
-6021 AVPTVQKLYNLYGPS
+6021 
-6036 EDTTYSTASLVGR
+6036 
-6049 DEVPL
+6049 
-6054 IGRPLPA
+6054 
-6061 TRAYVLDAS
+6061 
-6070 LQPVP
+6070 
-6075 VGVAGELYL
+6075 
-6084 AGEGQA
+6084 
-6090 RGYLLRPELTAERFL
+6090 
-6105 PELYGPP
+6105 
-6112 GGRMYRTGDR
+6112 
-6122 VRYRPDGRLEYLG
+6122 
-6135 RVDFQVKVR
+6135 
-6144 GFRIELGEIEAALRR
+6144 
-6159 APGVKD
+6159 
-6165 AVVVAKGEAA
+6165 
-6175 DKRLVAYVSPK
+6175 
-6186 ASLEV
+6186 
-6191 EALKTHLRQGLPEYM
+6191 
-6206 VPTAFVVLDALPLN
+6206 
-6220 SNGKVDRKALPEP
+6220 
-6233 EAPKSGSTYE
+6233 
-6243 APRTEVEAKLA
+6243 
-6254 SIWAEVLRLPQVG
+6254 
-6267 VKDSFFELGGHS
+6267 
-6279 LLATQV
+6279 
-6285 VSRVRAELGVELPLR
+6285 
-6300 ALFESPTVGALAAR
+6300 
-6314 LHGSASTHAP
+6314 
-6324 KLARVSH
+6324 
-6331 DGPLPL
+6331 
-6337 SFAQQRLWLLDQ
+6337 
-6349 LQPEDA
+6349 
-6355 SYNLPVALQLSGHL
+6355 
-6369 DVEALR
+6369 
-6375 RAFEALVARHE
+6375 
-6386 ALRTTFHE
+6386 
-6394 HQGQPTQRIQAPTA
+6394 
-6408 WTLPLMD
+6408 
-6415 LSSLPGDARETAARK
+6415 
-6430 LADEEARRPFRLATG
+6430 
-6445 PLLRSALV
+6445 
-6453 RLAENEHLLLVTMHH
+6453 
-6468 IVSDGWSMGVL
+6468 
-6479 VRELIS
+6479 
-6485 LYAAFH
+6485 
-6491 DGKEPGLTPLPVQY
+6491 
-6505 ADFAAWQRNWLQ
+6505 
-6517 GEALDAQLD
+6517 
-6526 YWKQQLSGAPA
+6526 
-6537 ALELPT
+6537 
-6543 DRPRPPVQTHRGA
+6543 
-6556 TVDVR
+6556 
-6561 IPGNVSRAI
+6561 
-6570 KALAGREGA
+6570 
-6579 TPFMVLLAA
+6579 
-6588 FQVLLSRYSAQDDIS
+6588 
-6603 VGSPIAGRT
+6603 
-6612 QTETEGLIG
+6612 
-6621 FFVNTLVLRARLNPR
+6621 
-6636 ATFRDLLAQVRGT
+6636 
-6649 TFAAFEHQHLPF
+6649 
-6661 EKLVEAVQPTRD
+6661 
-6673 MSRSPLFQ
+6673 
-6681 AMFVLQNTPAE
+6681 
-6692 ALRLPGLSFQALPLE
+6692 
-6707 AHFAK
+6707 
-6712 FDLSLGLSEGRDG
+6712 
-6725 FTGTLE
+6725 
-6731 YATDLFDAATIQRM
+6731 
-6745 AGHFG
+6745 
-6750 VLLEAIAKKPESR
+6750 
-6763 LGDLPLLTDTERQQ
+6763 
-6777 LLVEWNPPASLVIRE
+6777 
-6792 SSIPAMVEAQV
+6792 
-6803 RRTPDALAV
+6803 
-6812 ITPERQLTYRE
+6812 
-6823 LDAKANQLAHRL
+6823 
-6835 QGLGVGPEVRV
+6835 GLGVGPEVRV

-6909 TPVCLDSDVELAKQ
+6909 APVCLDSDMELAKQ
-6923 PTTAP
+6923 PTMAP
-6928 SVDIHPG
+6928 MVDIHPG

-6964 HWALETFTPE
+6964 HWALETFSSE

-7001 GAVVVAKNA
+7001 GAVVVARNA

-7049 LAGEALPETLAKQV
+7049 LAGEALPETLAKQVYAVPTVEKLFNLYGPSEDTTYSTASLVGRDEVPLIGRPLPATRAYVLDASLQPVPVGVAGELYLSGEGQARGYLLRPELTAERFVPEPYGPPGGRMYRTGDRVRYRVDGRLEYLGRIDFQVKVRGFRIELGEIEAALRRAPDLKDAVVVAKGEAADKRLVAYVTPKANASLEVEALKTHLRQGLPEYMVPTTFVALEALPLNSNGKVDRKALPEPEVPQSGNTYEAPRTEVEAKLASIWAEVLRLPQVGVKDSFFELGGHSLLATQVVSRVRADLGIELPLRALFESSTVEALAARLHGSATSQAPKLTRVSYDGPLPLSFAQQRLWLLDQLQPEDASYNLPAALQLSGHLDVEALRRAFEALVARHESLRTTFHEHQGQPTQRIQAAAAWTLPLMDLSSLPEDEREKEARKLADEEARRPFHLATGPLLRSALVRLRQDSHLLLVTMHHIVSDGWSMGVLVRELISLYAAFHDGKQPSLTPLPVQYADFAVWQRNWLQGEALEAQLHYWKQQLSGAPAALELPTDRPRPPVQSHRGATVDVRIPEDVARAIKSLAGREGATPFMVLLAAFQVLLSRYSAQDDVSVGSPIAGRTQAETEGLIGFFVNTLVLHAQLNPRATFKELLAQVRGTTFAAYEHQHLPFEKLVEAVQPTRDLSRSPLFQAMFVLQNTPTEALRLPGLSFQSLPLEARFAKFDLSLALQEVQGGLVGTLEYATDLFDAVTVQRMAGHFGVLLEAIAQKPDTRLGDLPLLTDAERQQLLVEWNPPASQVASEPSIPAMVEAQVRRTPEALAVITPERQLTYRELDAKANQLAHRLRGLGVGPEVRVGLCVERTEDLVIGALGILKAGGAYVPLDPSYPRERLGWLLEDAQGPALVAHSHLLQALPETSATPVCLDSDVELAKQPTTAPSVDIHAGHLAYFIYTSGSTGRPKGVAISHGNAVAFLHWALETFSPEELKGTLAATSLNFDLSVFELFAPLSSGGAVVVARNALHLAELPTASHVTLVNTVPSAMAQLLRLGAVPPSVRVINLAGEALPETLARQV

-7197 AALRRAPGLKDVV
+7197 AALRRAPGLKDAV

-7217 ADKRLVAYVSPKANA
+7217 ADKRLVAYVTARDGH
-7232 SLEVEA
+7232 SLDSEA
-7238 LKTHLRQ
+7238 LKVHLRQ
-7245 GLPEY
+7245 QLPEY
-7250 MVPATFVVLEALP
+7250 MVPSALLVLDALP

-7277 PDAHAIEAW
+7277 PDAHAVEAR

-7345 SVLFQQPTVEQ
+7345 SILFQQPTVEQ
-7356 LAQVLRDDSQAWT
+7356 LAQVLRDDTQAWT

-7379 GQRPLF
+7379 GLRPLF

-7418 DGRPVAESIE
+7418 DGRPVVDSIE
-7428 EMASLYIEAIR
+7428 EMAALYIEAIR
-7439 TVQPHGPYQLGGWS
+7439 TVQPRGPYQLGGWS

-7465 LREAGEAVDVLALI
+7465 LREAGEAVELLALI
-7479 DAHVPGITPPSET
+7479 DAHVPGIRPPSET
-7492 EPHFSSEARVRIA
+7492 APHFSSEARVRIA

-7512 AFGQELSVSDEALAQ
+7512 AFGQELSMSAEALAQ
-7527 GNDDAMLDHLLQ
+7527 GDDAAMLDHLLQ
-7539 QGVRARI
+7539 EGVRARI
-7546 LDAHSGAAQLR
+7546 LDAHSGATQLR

-7563 QANLFAQERYV
+7563 QANLFAQEKYV
-7574 PRPYD
+7574 PQPYD
-7579 GTALLLSASEAAAEL
+7579 GIALLLSASEAADEL
-7594 PRHRGW
+7594 PVHRGW
-7600 EPLVRGGLE
+7600 ESLVRGGLE
-7609 VHDVPGSHH
+7609 VHVVPGSHH
-7618 ELLQDPHLEPIVERL
+7618 ELLQDPHLGPIVERL
-7633 RLILARASGALTGS
+7633 RLILARAAGGEPRTTSGG